1 MSARYSTDDYTFAI
15 QSLFPVGRIW
25 SRATDSVM
33 TGVIRALAAAYQH
46 SDADAVQLLVDAFP
60 ATASALL
67 PEWEATLGLPDDCA
81 CNALSDEES
90 RRQAVVSKLIGTGG
104 QSAAYFTSLL
114 AAMGY
119 GISIKQFRTA
129 RAGLAVCGDAINGD
143 RWPYV
148 WEVTV
153 TDAASDAAC
162 TLKLLLCR
170 LAEFAPAHT
179 RLMTSYDAKS
189 LFGIDIRL
197 TLADGILSGLLTGST
212 CIAVDDVDITL
223 TYTHAGG
230 QTIQRF
236 VTDSGGR
243 FAATPPVDGTF
254 SVIARAQVWT
264 PLCEWEDVESAE
276 VTTNIFHNGAVTHNG
291 LHTHRG

>member
-15 QSLFPVGRIW
+15 QSLFPTGRVW
-25 SRATDSVM
+25 TRATNSVM

-46 SDADAVQLLVDAFP
+46 SDADAIQLLVDAFP
-60 ATASALL
+60 ATASAML

-104 QSAAYFTSLL
+104 QSASYFTSLL
-114 AAMGY
+114 ASMGY

-179 RLMTSYDAKS
+179 KLMTSYDAKS

-197 TLADGILSGLLTGST
+197 TLADGILSGRLTGSA

-230 QTIQRF
+230 QIIQRSF
-236 VTDSGGR
+236 TDSEGS
-243 FAATPPVDGTF
+243 FAATPPLSGTF

-264 PLCEWEDVESAE
+264 PPCEWADVESGE
-276 VTTNIFHNGAVTHNG
+276 VAMNLFFDGAVTYDGRN
-291 LHTHRG
+291 TYRG